1 MNNRFASSLPETESW
16 DVEDS
21 LGVRLQVKFLPI
33 TPDLILLRLPSTS
46 TPLIQLFT
54 LIFPRPQ
61 SCSCFIAPPTVG
73 CSSPGHAAV
82 AAANVLRGT
91 GACVELWK

>member
-16 DVEDS
+16 DVERS
-21 LGVRLQVKFLPI
+21 LRVRLQVKFILI
-33 TPDLILLRLPSTS
+33 TLLRLPSTS
-46 TPLIQLFT
+46 TALIQLFT
-54 LIFPRPQ
+54 PIFPHPQ

-73 CSSPGHAAV
+73 CPSLGHTAV